1 MKPALIIGSTVADVT
16 IRLPRLPHTG
26 QDINISSQSMTLGG
40 CAFNV
45 SEMLRRFDLPYH
57 LFSPVGSGIYGD
69 FVRSRLQEKEIPLLI
84 PCPEEEN
91 GCCYC
96 FVESTGERTFAA
108 LHGAE
113 YRFKPQWFDLLDP
126 KELGPVYVCGLE
138 LEEDTGEVILD
149 YLEAN
154 PPKAL
159 YFAPGPRIGE
169 IGQEKLER
177 MWNLSPV
184 LHLNG
189 QEAKV
194 CAEMMARVDGDRT
207 DAPVREYT
215 VQAAQIICRRTGNHV
230 IVTLGADGALI
241 CYRSGCWRHIPSR
254 PARQVDANGA
264 GDSHAGT
271 VIACGMRGM
280 SLVDS
285 VRTANLVA
293 AAAVEHPG
301 AGLPDEVF
309 DQLKLNFK

>member
-1 MKPALIIGSTVADVT
+1 MKSALIIGSTVADVT
-16 IRLPRLPHTG
+16 IRLPRLPRTG

-45 SEMLRRFDLPYH
+45 SEMLRRFGLPYH
-57 LFSPVGSGIYGD
+57 LFSPVGGGIYGN

-84 PCPEEEN
+84 PSPEEEN

-113 YRFKPQWFDLLDP
+113 YRFKPQWFNLLDP
-126 KELGPVYVCGLE
+126 EELGPVYVCGLE

-149 YLEAN
+149 YLESN
-154 PPKAL
+154 PPQTL

-169 IGQEKLER
+169 IERGKLER

-194 CAEMMARVDGDRT
+194 CAGMTGGNAG
-207 DAPVREYT
+207 YT
-215 VQAAQIICRRTGNHV
+215 SIECAAQAVQTILRRTGNHV
-230 IVTLGADGALI
+230 IVTLGADGALV
-241 CYRSGCWRHIPSR
+241 CHRSGRWSPIPSR

-264 GDSHAGT
+264 GDSHIGT

-280 SLVDS
+280 SLEDS

-309 DQLKLNFK
+309 DQLNFK

>member
-1 MKPALIIGSTVADVT
+1 MKPALIVGSTVADVT
-16 IRLPRLPHTG
+16 IRLPRLPRTG

-45 SEMLRRFDLPYH
+45 SEMLRRFGLPYH
-57 LFSPVGSGIYGD
+57 LFSPVGGGIYGD

-84 PCPEEEN
+84 PSPEEEN

-126 KELGPVYVCGLE
+126 EELEPVYVCGLE

-149 YLEAN
+149 YLESN
-154 PPKAL
+154 PPQTL

-169 IGQEKLER
+169 IERGKLER

-194 CAEMMARVDGDRT
+194 CAGMTGGNAG
-207 DAPVREYT
+207 YT
-215 VQAAQIICRRTGNHV
+215 SIECAAQAAQTILRRTGNHV
-230 IVTLGADGALI
+230 IVTLGGDGALV
-241 CYRSGCWRHIPSR
+241 CHRSGRWSPIPSR

-264 GDSHAGT
+264 GDSHIGT

-280 SLVDS
+280 SLEDS

-309 DQLKLNFK
+309 DQLNFK

>member
-1 MKPALIIGSTVADVT
+1 MKSALIVGSTVADVT
-16 IRLPRLPHTG
+16 IRLPRLPRTG

-45 SEMLRRFDLPYH
+45 SEMLRRFGLPYH
-57 LFSPVGSGIYGD
+57 LFSPVGGGIYGD

-84 PCPEEEN
+84 RSPEEEN

-113 YRFKPQWFDLLDP
+113 YRFKPQWFNLLDP
-126 KELGPVYVCGLE
+126 EELEPVYVCGLE

-149 YLEAN
+149 YLESN
-154 PPKAL
+154 PPQTL

-169 IGQEKLER
+169 IERGKLER

-194 CAEMMARVDGDRT
+194 CAGMTGGNAG
-207 DAPVREYT
+207 YT
-215 VQAAQIICRRTGNHV
+215 SIECAAQAAQTILRRTGNHV
-230 IVTLGADGALI
+230 IVTLGGDGALV
-241 CYRSGCWRHIPSR
+241 CHRSGRWSHIPSR

-264 GDSHAGT
+264 GDSHIGT

-280 SLVDS
+280 SLEDS

-309 DQLKLNFK
+309 DQLNFK

>member
-1 MKPALIIGSTVADVT
+1 MKSALIVGSTVADVT
-16 IRLPRLPHTG
+16 IRLPRLPRTG

-45 SEMLRRFDLPYH
+45 SEMLRRFGLPYH
-57 LFSPVGSGIYGD
+57 LFSPVGGGIYGD
-69 FVRSRLQEKEIPLLI
+69 FVRSRLREKEIPLLI
-84 PCPEEEN
+84 PSPEEEN

-126 KELGPVYVCGLE
+126 EELGPVYVCGLE

-149 YLEAN
+149 YLESN
-154 PPKAL
+154 PPQTL

-169 IGQEKLER
+169 IERGKLER

-194 CAEMMARVDGDRT
+194 CAGMTGGNAG
-207 DAPVREYT
+207 YT
-215 VQAAQIICRRTGNHV
+215 SIECAAQAAQTILRRTGNHV
-230 IVTLGADGALI
+230 IVTLGADGAVA
-241 CYRSGCWRHIPSR
+241 CHRSGRWSPIPSR

-264 GDSHAGT
+264 GDSHIGT

-280 SLVDS
+280 SLEDS

-309 DQLKLNFK
+309 DQLNFK

>member
-45 SEMLRRFDLPYH
+45 SEMLRRFGLPYH

-69 FVRSRLQEKEIPLLI
+69 FVRSRLREKEIPLLI

-138 LEEDTGEVILD
+138 LEEDTGEITWK
-149 YLEAN
+149 
-154 PPKAL
+154 PTRQRRCISRRGRGSGRSGK
-159 YFAPGPRIGE
+159 
-169 IGQEKLER
+169 KS
-177 MWNLSPV
+177 LS
-184 LHLNG
+184 G
-189 QEAKV
+189 
-194 CAEMMARVDGDRT
+194 CG
-207 DAPVREYT
+207 
-215 VQAAQIICRRTGNHV
+215 ICRRCC
-230 IVTLGADGALI
+230 I
-241 CYRSGCWRHIPSR
+241 
-254 PARQVDANGA
+254 
-264 GDSHAGT
+264 
-271 VIACGMRGM
+271 
-280 SLVDS
+280 
-285 VRTANLVA
+285 
-293 AAAVEHPG
+293 
-301 AGLPDEVF
+301 
-309 DQLKLNFK
+309 

>member
-1 MKPALIIGSTVADVT
+1 MKSALIVGSTVADVT
-16 IRLPRLPHTG
+16 IRLPRLPRTG

-45 SEMLRRFDLPYH
+45 SEMLRRFGLPYH
-57 LFSPVGSGIYGD
+57 LFSPVGGGIYGD

-84 PCPEEEN
+84 PSPEEEN

-113 YRFKPQWFDLLDP
+113 YRFKSQWFNLLDP
-126 KELGPVYVCGLE
+126 EELGPVYVCGLE

-149 YLEAN
+149 YLESN
-154 PPKAL
+154 PPQTL

-169 IGQEKLER
+169 IERGKLER

-194 CAEMMARVDGDRT
+194 CAGMTGGNAG
-207 DAPVREYT
+207 YT
-215 VQAAQIICRRTGNHV
+215 SIECAAQAAQTILRRTGNHV
-230 IVTLGADGALI
+230 IVTLGGDGALV
-241 CYRSGCWRHIPSR
+241 CHRSGRWSHIPSR

-264 GDSHAGT
+264 GDSHIGT

-280 SLVDS
+280 SLEDS

-309 DQLKLNFK
+309 DQLNFK

>member
-1 MKPALIIGSTVADVT
+1 MKSALIVGSTVADVT
-16 IRLPRLPHTG
+16 IRLPRLPRTG

-45 SEMLRRFDLPYH
+45 SEMLRRFGLPYH
-57 LFSPVGSGIYGD
+57 LFSPVGGGIYGD

-84 PCPEEEN
+84 PSPEKEN

-126 KELGPVYVCGLE
+126 EELGPVYVCGLE

-149 YLEAN
+149 YLESN
-154 PPKAL
+154 PPQTL

-169 IGQEKLER
+169 IERGKLER

-194 CAEMMARVDGDRT
+194 CAGMTGGNAG
-207 DAPVREYT
+207 YT
-215 VQAAQIICRRTGNHV
+215 SIECAAQAAQTILRRTGNHV
-230 IVTLGADGALI
+230 IVTLGADGALV
-241 CYRSGCWRHIPSR
+241 CHRSGRWSPIPSR

-264 GDSHAGT
+264 GDSHIGT

-280 SLVDS
+280 SLEDS

-309 DQLKLNFK
+309 DQLNFK